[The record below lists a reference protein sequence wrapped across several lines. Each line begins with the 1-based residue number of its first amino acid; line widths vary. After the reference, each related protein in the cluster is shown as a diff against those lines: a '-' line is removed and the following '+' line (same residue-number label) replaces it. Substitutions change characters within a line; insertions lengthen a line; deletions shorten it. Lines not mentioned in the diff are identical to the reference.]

1 MDCKNKIYYL
11 LYLGY
16 ADNDNTY
23 GKLHVVPEPGKVL
36 IFQHNLFHE
45 GSLLISGCKYA
56 MRTDIMYT
64 YPPNIAP
71 KEPYPPII
79 APNVIKPKKT
89 CLLM

>member
-1 MDCKNKIYYL
+1 M
-11 LYLGY
+11 
-16 ADNDNTY
+16 
-23 GKLHVVPEPGKVL
+23 PEPGKVL

-64 YPPNIAP
+64 NPPNIAP
-71 KEPYPPII
+71 KEEPKPPII
-79 APNVIKPKKT
+79 APNVPNEIKPKT